1 MDGNYGSS
9 QDLRVLRTRTNI
21 RFDGPRHRCLRR
33 VLKRMVKTKSK
44 IDFKFLRWI
53 WKFNGRDR
61 RALVHGLATSG
72 RFADATQFLAKL

>member
-1 MDGNYGSS
+1 M
-9 QDLRVLRTRTNI
+9 
-21 RFDGPRHRCLRR
+21 
-33 VLKRMVKTKSK
+33 RMVKTKSK